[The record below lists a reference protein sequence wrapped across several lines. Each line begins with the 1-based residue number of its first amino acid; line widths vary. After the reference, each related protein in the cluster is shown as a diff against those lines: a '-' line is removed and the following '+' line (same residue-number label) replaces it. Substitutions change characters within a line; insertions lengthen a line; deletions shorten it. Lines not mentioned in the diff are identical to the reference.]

1 MEPERINDLIDKYI
15 AGKLA
20 ADEHRELYELLVQ
33 PENKMMMHTLVHR
46 LNKTSEKQVAIDDE
60 ASVAAFRNIVGV
72 DKPGYTGGI
81 VKPMN
86 RSRLIVRWAVAAS
99 AILVLATGS
108 YLWFQNSTVPSVKQQ
123 AKAQQDIPA
132 GKTGAILILAD
143 GSKVVLDSLHNG
155 VIAQQNGSQVLL
167 KSGQLAYDASS
178 SSTGEP
184 TYNVLNTPK
193 GRQFQLVLPD
203 GTKVW
208 LNSASS
214 LKYPTTFSSKD
225 RRVQLSGEAYFE
237 VSKAVDKPFILI
249 LANNAEVKVLGT
261 SFNVNAYD
269 NESKIKATLLEG
281 SVKVTASNTSG
292 VANGEAAILK
302 PRQQAQLAQAGNDIA
317 VVSNVDV
324 DKVVAWKNGVFN
336 FEGASLTEVMRQL
349 ERWYDIEVVYEG
361 DVPNIEFYGELSRNN
376 SLNDVIAAL
385 KDSDVHFRRDG
396 RKLIVFK

>member
-1 MEPERINDLIDKYI
+1 MEPERINYLIEKYI
-15 AGKLA
+15 SGKLA
-20 ADEHRELYELLVQ
+20 GDEHSELYDLLIQ
-33 PENKMMMHTLVHR
+33 PENRIMVHTLVER
-46 LNKTSEKQVAIDDE
+46 LRKTSEKPVAIDDE
-60 ASVAAFRNIVGV
+60 ASLAAVRNIVGV
-72 DKPGYTGGI
+72 DKPGYTAGI

-86 RSRLIVRWAVAAS
+86 RARLIVRWAVAAS
-99 AILVLATGS
+99 VIFFMATGS
-108 YLWFQNSTVPSVKQQ
+108 YLWFQNRTVPSVKLQ

-143 GSKVVLDSLHNG
+143 GSKVVLDSLGNG
-155 VIAQQNGSQVLL
+155 VVAQQNGSQVML
-167 KSGQLAYDASS
+167 KSGQLAYDASRS
-178 SSTGEP
+178 SSTEL

-281 SVKVTASNTSG
+281 SVNVTASTSSG
-292 VANGEAAILK
+292 AANGEAAILK
-302 PRQQAQLAQAGNDIA
+302 PRQQAQLTQAGNDIA

-336 FEGASLTEVMRQL
+336 FEGVGLTEMMKQL

-361 DVPNIEFYGELSRNN
+361 EVPNIEFYGELSRNN

-385 KDSDVHFRRDG
+385 KDSDVHFRREG

>member
-1 MEPERINDLIDKYI
+1 MEPERINYLIDKYI

-20 ADEHRELYELLVQ
+20 GNEHSELYDLLKQ
-33 PENKMMMHTLVHR
+33 PENKMMVHMLTER
-46 LNKTSEKQVAIDDE
+46 LSKTAEKPVVIDKE
-60 ASVAAFRNIVGV
+60 ATAAAFEKIVGI
-72 DKPGYTGGI
+72 DKPGYTSGI

-86 RSRLIVRWAVAAS
+86 RSRSIVRWAVAAS
-99 AILVLATGS
+99 VIFALATGS
-108 YLWFQNSTVPSVKQQ
+108 YLFFQRTQPSVKKQ
-123 AKAQQDIPA
+123 AKTQQDIPA
-132 GKTGAILILAD
+132 GKTGAILTLAD
-143 GSKVVLDSLHNG
+143 GSKVVLDSLGNG
-155 VIAQQNGSQVLL
+155 VVAQQNGSQVML
-167 KSGQLAYDASS
+167 KSGQLAYNASK
-178 SSTGEP
+178 SSTSELS
-184 TYNVLNTPK
+184 YNVLNTPR

-208 LNSASS
+208 LNSSSS

-269 NESKIKATLLEG
+269 NENKIKATLLEG
-281 SVKVTASNTSG
+281 SVKITGSTSSG
-292 VANGEAAILK
+292 AANGEAVILK
-302 PRQQAQLAQAGNDIA
+302 PSQQAQITQAGNDIA

-361 DVPNIEFYGELSRNN
+361 EVPNIEFYGELSRNN
-376 SLNDVIAAL
+376 SLGDVIEAL
-385 KDSDVHFRRDG
+385 KDSDVHFRREG

>member
-1 MEPERINDLIDKYI
+1 MEPERIKDLIDKYV

-20 ADEHRELYELLVQ
+20 ADEHSELYELLIQ
-33 PENKMMMHTLVHR
+33 PENRMMVHTLVER
-46 LNKTSEKQVAIDDE
+46 LSKTSEKPIAIDDE
-60 ASVAAFRNIVGV
+60 ASLAAFRNIVGT
-72 DKPGYTGGI
+72 DKPGYTTGI

-86 RSRLIVRWAVAAS
+86 RSKLIVRWAVAAS
-99 AILVLATGS
+99 TIFLMATGS
-108 YLWFQNSTVPSVKQQ
+108 YLLFQNRSLPSAKQQ
-123 AKAQQDIPA
+123 AKTQQDIPA

-155 VIAQQNGSQVLL
+155 VIAQQNGSQVML
-167 KSGQLAYDASS
+167 KSGQLAYDALR
-178 SSTGEP
+178 SSTAEV

-214 LKYPTTFSSKD
+214 LKFPTTFSSKD

-269 NESKIKATLLEG
+269 NENKIKATLLEG
-281 SVKVTASNTSG
+281 SVKVTASTSSG
-292 VANGEAAILK
+292 AANGESAILK

-324 DKVVAWKNGVFN
+324 NKVVAWKNGVFN
-336 FEGASLTEVMRQL
+336 FEGVDLTEVMKQL

-361 DVPNIEFYGELSRNN
+361 EVPNIEFYGELSRSS

-385 KDSDVHFRRDG
+385 KDSDVHFRREG